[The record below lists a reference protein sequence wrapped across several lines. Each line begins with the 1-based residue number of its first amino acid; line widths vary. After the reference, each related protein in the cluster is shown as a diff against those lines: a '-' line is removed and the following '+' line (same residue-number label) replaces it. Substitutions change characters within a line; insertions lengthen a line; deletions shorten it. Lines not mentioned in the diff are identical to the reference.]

1 METTYL
7 KINPA
12 DNVAVAITP
21 LKAGETIQIDGQEIT
36 LKTDIPAG
44 HKVTLQDFNEG
55 DNIVKYG
62 YPIGHAIK
70 HVPQGSWICE
80 KEIKTNLAGLLDY
93 TYNPVEVSLD
103 IPQENLTYLGNLPG
117 EDLSLPPDELHT
129 ESYVDTT
136 VGWDGSKYNRWFEK
150 RVLDKYLS
158 WLGK

>member
-21 LKAGETIQIDGQEIT
+21 LKAGETIQVDGQAIT

-55 DNIVKYG
+55 DNIIKYG

-70 HVPQGSWICE
+70 NVPQGSWICE
-80 KEIKTNLAGLLDY
+80 KK
-93 TYNPVEVSLD
+93 
-103 IPQENLTYLGNLPG
+103 
-117 EDLSLPPDELHT
+117 
-129 ESYVDTT
+129 
-136 VGWDGSKYNRWFEK
+136 
-150 RVLDKYLS
+150 
-158 WLGK
+158 